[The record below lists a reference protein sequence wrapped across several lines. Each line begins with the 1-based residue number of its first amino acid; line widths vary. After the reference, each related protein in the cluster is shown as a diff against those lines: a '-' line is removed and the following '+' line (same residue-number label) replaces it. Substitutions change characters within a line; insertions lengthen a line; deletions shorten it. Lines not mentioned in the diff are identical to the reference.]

1 MKESQVEAMRQM
13 NRNSSDAS
21 VRLRQAIDDRSMSR
35 SLEWCRSDKDSR
47 VYEVGARASREITA
61 RQLGIV
67 SVLSR
72 DEASDEDDNNGR
84 RPRRKEAKKSS
95 RNDYDYED

>member
-13 NRNSSDAS
+13 NRNSSDAN

-35 SLEWCRSDKDSR
+35 SIEWCRSDKDSR

-67 SVLSR
+67 AIKR
-72 DEASDEDDNNGR
+72 DDDEEEQTDGR
-84 RPRRKEAKKSS
+84 RPRRKESKKSS

>member
-1 MKESQVEAMRQM
+1 MKESQIEAMRQM
-13 NRNSSDAS
+13 NRNSSDAN

-35 SLEWCRSDKDSR
+35 SLEWCRNDKDSR
-47 VYEVGARASREITA
+47 VYEVGVRASREITA

-67 SVLSR
+67 SIKR
-72 DEASDEDDNNGR
+72 DDDEEEQTDGR